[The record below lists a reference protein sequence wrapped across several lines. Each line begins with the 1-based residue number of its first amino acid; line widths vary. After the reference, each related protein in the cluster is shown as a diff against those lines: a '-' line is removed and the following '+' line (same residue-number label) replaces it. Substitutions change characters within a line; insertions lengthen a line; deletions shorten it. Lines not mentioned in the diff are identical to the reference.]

1 LARRDLETA
10 TGIALL
16 DCVWPNIYPRLIDD
30 SPGFRLG
37 PVLIAQRPNRME
49 HDIGSGNSPGTLA
62 ATRRLRSTVGLAA
75 ALLAS
80 FLLLF
85 YFHDR
90 YWFPRDDGYYAH
102 IADRILG
109 GELLHRDVQAL
120 HPGGIYYLN
129 ALAMSIFG
137 RSFTSLRFPLI
148 AAGLLQ
154 TLLLFLIMRQKGV
167 AIAAATGLLSS
178 AVTIVQFFN
187 PTPHWYCLPIG
198 FAVILLLAPGH
209 RHLRWRIETIGLLL
223 VTMFWFRQ
231 LTAIFVAV
239 GAVSYL
245 LLQTR
250 GQVPNRSVLGRGL
263 ILLML
268 VAVALYLRRKTDLF
282 GWLAIGMWPILLLAV
297 AALRTAV
304 DDKQVLILVRRLTV
318 GGAAVAVPILLYH
331 AASGSLEAW
340 FKDVFLDAVAL
351 GEFAYQKTPRYG
363 SFLVRSLGNLFA
375 FQDAAAVVNGIY
387 WLVMLAAPATLAI
400 SVLVRMTP
408 TGHLGGVAPLPFI
421 GVFYGLVA
429 VHYQDPAYLYFASA
443 PVFAG
448 LIWYAAGWR
457 NTSIAAAAVLT
468 TVAIYFHAGQPI
480 SRSYADLLSGKRQQA
495 VASSIAALDGMH
507 VTPSD
512 ELTFR
517 SLLAIVDRHSAPGE
531 PILAVPAEP
540 ELFFM
545 SGRSNPLRY
554 SYLSFGILDDEAVAE
569 TLRTLERTRPR
580 IVFHVPVLPYNSEYT
595 DMIMDWVRENYVHVQ
610 SVREFEVYLPAPAG

>member
-1 LARRDLETA
+1 
-10 TGIALL
+10 
-16 DCVWPNIYPRLIDD
+16 
-30 SPGFRLG
+30 
-37 PVLIAQRPNRME
+37 ME
-49 HDIGSGNSPGTLA
+49 RDIGNGNSPGILA

-80 FLLLF
+80 FLLLY

-148 AAGLLQ
+148 AAGVLQ
-154 TLLLFLIMRQKGV
+154 TLLVFLIMRQKGV
-167 AIAAATGLLSS
+167 AIAAVTGLLSS
-178 AVTIVQFFN
+178 AVSIVQFYN

-209 RHLRWRIETIGLLL
+209 RDLRWRIEAIGLLL

-239 GAVSYL
+239 GTVSYL
-245 LLQTR
+245 LLETR
-250 GQVPNRSVLGRGL
+250 GPVPNKSVLGRGL

-268 VAVALYLRRKTDLF
+268 AAVVLYLRSKTDLV
-282 GWLAIGMWPILLLAV
+282 GWLAFGIWPILLLAF

-331 AASGSLEAW
+331 AVSGSLEAW

-363 SFLVRSLGNLFA
+363 AFLITSLRNLFA
-375 FQDAAAVVNGIY
+375 FRDATAVVNGTY

-408 TGHLGGVAPLPFI
+408 PRARLGGVAPLPFI

-443 PVFAG
+443 PVLAG
-448 LIWYAAGWR
+448 LMWYAAGWR

-468 TVAIYFHAGQPI
+468 AVAIYFHAGQPI
-480 SRSYADLLSGKRQQA
+480 SRSYADLLSGKRQQI
-495 VASSIAALDGMH
+495 VTSSIAALDGMH

-569 TLRTLERTRPR
+569 TLRTLERAHPR
-580 IVFHVPVLPYNSEYT
+580 IVFHVPVLPYNSKHT

-610 SVREFEVYLPAPAG
+610 SVREFEVYLPAPAD